1 MQPFL
6 KNGLYPS
13 RTKAKFFIHIINIYT
28 TQTMS
33 IDTQE
38 KILRT
43 ASEEFYQFGIRSVS
57 IDDIC
62 KKLGMSKKTFYTY
75 YPTKDDLVAAI
86 LDRAVEEMDKTATF
100 MLNAD
105 NLRACLHRFAANQ
118 ARDKS
123 DVRKVPLLLRDLK
136 KYYPQLFEEYQ
147 KRVFISQY
155 EKVKKALQLGIE
167 DHLVR
172 SDINVD
178 LTSLL
183 FAKIHADTV
192 RHLELLKENK
202 ISVSAYIN
210 NTAAILIRGILSPEG
225 LVILDQHD

>member
-75 YPTKDDLVAAI
+75 YPTKDDLVSAI
-86 LDRAVEEMDKTATF
+86 LDRAVNEMDKAANF
-100 MLNAD
+100 MLDAE
-105 NLRACLHRFAANQ
+105 NLRAGLHRYAANQ

-136 KYYPQLFEEYQ
+136 KYYPQLFEDYQ
-147 KRVFISQY
+147 KRIFISQY
-155 EKVKKALQLGIE
+155 EKIKQALQVGIE

-178 LTSLL
+178 LTSLH
-183 FAKIHADTV
+183 FAKMHADTV
-192 RHLELLKENK
+192 RHIELLKENK
-202 ISVSAYIN
+202 ISLSSYLS
-210 NTAAILIRGILSPEG
+210 NTMAILIRGILSPEG
-225 LVILDQHD
+225 LTILEQHE

>member
-1 MQPFL
+1 
-6 KNGLYPS
+6 
-13 RTKAKFFIHIINIYT
+13 
-28 TQTMS
+28 MS

-75 YPTKDDLVAAI
+75 YPTKDDLVGAI
-86 LDRAVEEMDKTATF
+86 LDRAVNEMDKAANF
-100 MLNAD
+100 MLDAE
-105 NLRACLHRFAANQ
+105 NLRASLHRYAANQ

-136 KYYPQLFEEYQ
+136 KYYPQLFEDYQ
-147 KRVFISQY
+147 KRIFISQY
-155 EKVKKALQLGIE
+155 EKIKQALQVGIE

-183 FAKIHADTV
+183 FAKMHADTV
-192 RHLELLKENK
+192 RHIELLKENK
-202 ISVSAYIN
+202 ISLSSYLC
-210 NTAAILIRGILSPEG
+210 NTMAILIRGILSPEG
-225 LVILDQHD
+225 LTILEQHE